1 MPRFKTKDLM
11 VNVAPKAEVAEADL
25 AKVCALHTYLCFAP
39 TWCFHHT
46 CNPWLSHCPHHS
58 IFCYH
63 CSFVPSLCGRCSQF
77 ISLVECPGITAE
89 CTAGSKI
96 TIFDPTIF
104 IRDREDIAVVREQL
118 RETLAKLDE
127 LERGGLPGDIQTRA
141 EAESIEAGLKEAL
154 EQVQAAKK
162 KLK

>member
-11 VNVAPKAEVAEADL
+11 VNVAPKAEVAAADL
-25 AKVCALHTYLCFAP
+25 AKLCALHSHICFAP
-39 TWCFHHT
+39 TFCHQFT
-46 CNPWLSHCPHHS
+46 CHPFLSHCPHYS
-58 IFCYH
+58 IGCGH
-63 CSFVPSLCGRCSQF
+63 CSFLPSLCGRCSQF
-77 ISLVECPGITAE
+77 ISQIECPGITAE

-127 LERGGLPGDIQTRA
+127 IERGGLPGDIQTRA
-141 EAESIEAGLKEAL
+141 EADAVEAGLKEAL

-162 KLK
+162 KL